1 MKNVIIKIKGTQG
14 SGDEKSVIEF
24 SSEGTLSRE
33 GEKYLLSYSEDA
45 VIEGGGIETLL
56 TADGKNRVILE
67 RKGSLNSK
75 LLIEKGVRNNCF
87 YSVPEGSLTLGIF
100 GKEVDNRLCDTGG
113 KIKMVYTLDA
123 NMRLIS
129 ENTVEISVR
138 EIKN

>member
-45 VIEGGGIETLL
+45 VIEGGRIETLL

-87 YSVPEGSLTLGIF
+87 YSVPEGSMTLGIF
-100 GKEVDNRLCDTGG
+100 GKEVDNRLCDAGG

>member
-1 MKNVIIKIKGTQG
+1 MKNVLIKIKGTQG
-14 SGDEKSVIEF
+14 LGDDKSVIEF

-33 GEKYLLSYSEDA
+33 GETYLLSYSEDT
-45 VIEGGGIETLL
+45 VIEGGKIETLL
-56 TADGKNRVILE
+56 TVRGKDSVTLE
-67 RKGSLNSK
+67 RKGALNSK

-100 GKEVDNRLCDTGG
+100 GKEVDNRLCDIGG
-113 KIKMVYTLDA
+113 KIKMIYTLDA
-123 NMRLIS
+123 NMKLIS

>member
-14 SGDEKSVIEF
+14 LGDEKSVIEF

-45 VIEGGGIETLL
+45 VIEGGRIETLL
-56 TADGKNRVILE
+56 TADGKNSVVLE

-129 ENTVEISVR
+129 ENTVEISIR

>member
-45 VIEGGGIETLL
+45 VIEGGRIETLL

-123 NMRLIS
+123 DMRPIS
-129 ENTVEISVR
+129 ENAVEINITER
-138 EIKN
+138 

>member
-45 VIEGGGIETLL
+45 VIEGGRIETLL
-56 TADGKNRVILE
+56 TADGKDSVILE
-67 RKGSLNSK
+67 RKGALNSK